1 MCLPEVA
8 AAQGFEAAVKGGFT
22 FADIPKYSE
31 LIDDEGGDPEMRIGA
46 VVGGHVAFSL
56 GGIVALQG
64 EVLYTQ
70 KGLKAKA
77 PSGIDEDVEFKFDY
91 INVPVLLRLGLTG
104 GTGLQF
110 LVGPSFNFNTSAKV
124 AFEGLF
130 DDEEDIKDEVEDIEI
145 GLVLG
150 AGYYGSLLII
160 EGRYEEGLT
169 DIADF
174 RDFGEE
180 ENYKNR
186 TFMVLAGIR
195 FGG

>member
-1 MCLPEVA
+1 
-8 AAQGFEAAVKGGFT
+8 
-22 FADIPKYSE
+22 
-31 LIDDEGGDPEMRIGA
+31 MRIGA

-150 AGYYGSLLII
+150 AGYYRLAADYRRALRGRPHRHHRLPGLRRRGELQESDVHGAGGHPVRRVSRRRPHGASTLSLRKQVCLRHQT
-160 EGRYEEGLT
+160 GCS
-169 DIADF
+169 
-174 RDFGEE
+174 
-180 ENYKNR
+180 R
-186 TFMVLAGIR
+186 TRAILCSE
-195 FGG
+195 